1 MPGLRP
7 PSPPRQSPFPI
18 HDHHLPHTS
27 GHRNVGLSSRP
38 SAQPPTGQPVSK
50 ARGCGSLTAANGPRR
65 VSTAR
70 RGRRPRC
77 FPGTRGHWSMALPVS
92 SRPSPRTAREPP
104 SLLSG
109 TSGESQSSFPRS
121 NEDTDATSGRRAR
134 KHFAARATPSAGRG
148 CVPGVAPSRSQ
159 TSRHVPE
166 RPVRPCRSASP
177 PARCLP
183 PLPHARTRAHTCMHT
198 HI

>member
-27 GHRNVGLSSRP
+27 GHRNAGLSSRP

-92 SRPSPRTAREPP
+92 SRPSPRTAREPRH
-104 SLLSG
+104 
-109 TSGESQSSFPRS
+109 SSRGRAGRLRAASHGAMRTLTPPLGVGRE
-121 NEDTDATSGRRAR
+121 NTLQHAQRRAPDVVVSR
-134 KHFAARATPSAGRG
+134 VSRRADPRRAGTF
-148 CVPGVAPSRSQ
+148 RSG
-159 TSRHVPE
+159 
-166 RPVRPCRSASP
+166 
-177 PARCLP
+177 L
-183 PLPHARTRAHTCMHT
+183 
-198 HI
+198 